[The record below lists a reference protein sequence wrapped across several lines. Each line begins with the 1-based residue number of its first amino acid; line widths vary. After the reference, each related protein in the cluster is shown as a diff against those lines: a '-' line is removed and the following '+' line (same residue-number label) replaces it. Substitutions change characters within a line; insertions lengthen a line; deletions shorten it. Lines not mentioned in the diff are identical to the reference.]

1 MKLIKIGIRNNLF
14 YPMMTIIFT
23 FSRSIIS
30 IILEK
35 KFNFNNQN
43 ILALI
48 MFISEFFSGAIF
60 YQYQKAFL
68 SIINKPNS
76 ETKSGKSVSIPSDA
90 THKYRKYILILACS
104 LFDFL
109 QFCLISYHFIKYDNI
124 SKSIN
129 YRLRSLLILCSAF
142 FCFFLLKTQIFKHQ
156 IFSLIIIFICFVSVC
171 LIELY
176 VIEDFRDL
184 LKVLLLNVIRYIF
197 SSILEVT
204 EKYLFEYESLN
215 PLFVLMIEG
224 IFGIILTSIFSL
236 TIENPFTHIKEKYDI
251 NMHNIFLFI
260 ILLICYFIFSGG
272 RNIYRLITNKIYSPM
287 AKSLTDYFFVPLLI
301 IFYFFIENDFQVKKQ
316 GKQSVPYFLLNILVS
331 IITVFCSCIYNELF
345 VLYCYR
351 LEYNTYYEVS
361 RRASSICEDKIKNN
375 MELKQDD
382 NITIEGGY
390 YYNLENEKE

>member
-35 KFNFNNQN
+35 KFSFNNQT

-48 MFISEFFSGAIF
+48 MFISEFISGIIF
-60 YQYQKAFL
+60 YQYQKSFL
-68 SIINKPNS
+68 SIINRRNI
-76 ETKSGKSVSIPSDA
+76 ETKSINSDSILSHA
-90 THKYRKYILILACS
+90 THKHKKYILILACS
-104 LFDFL
+104 FFDFS
-109 QFCLISYHFIKYDNI
+109 QFYVISYHFIKLSYI

-142 FCFFLLKTQIFKHQ
+142 FCYFLLKTHIYKHQ
-156 IFSLIIIFICFVSVC
+156 IFSLIIIFICFVCVC
-171 LIELY
+171 LIELFIIGDY
-176 VIEDFRDL
+176 KDL

-224 IFGIILTSIFSL
+224 IYGSIITLIFSL
-236 TIENPFTHIKEKYDI
+236 TIKNPFIQLKII
-251 NMHNIFLFI
+251 NDMTIYNLILFI

-301 IFYFFIENDFQVKKQ
+301 IFYYFIENDFQVEKK
-316 GKQSVPYFLLNILVS
+316 GKQSLAYFLLNIFVS

-345 VLYCYR
+345 VLYCCR

-361 RRASSICEDKIKNN
+361 RRASVCEYKIENN
-375 MELKQDD
+375 MELNIEKQI
-382 NITIEGGY
+382 NLEGGY
-390 YYNLENEKE
+390 YYNLENESE